1 MQTWTHLPP
10 TQPASPRQRWGWV
23 LLVSTV
29 LFFLGVGIGSWLR
42 ESEPYDMI
50 IEGGRV
56 FTGDG
61 WLGKWQRI
69 GVRGGKIAKIGYLI
83 GGRARV
89 RLDASGKVVAPGF
102 IDTHV
107 HIEGSMGSHRSLR
120 AENFVR
126 MGATTLITGNCG
138 TSHVNLAEVL
148 DGLTKN
154 GGQVNVATLVGHKT
168 LREAVMKQDPK
179 AEPDSAQMQKMKVM
193 LDEQMR
199 QGALGLSTGL
209 EYSPGVFSKQAEIVA
224 LAKVVA
230 RWKGIYATHLRNEG
244 IGLEKSLDEAI
255 DTSLAA
261 GVHLHVSHL
270 KIACQRDWGN
280 MPAILQKLS
289 DARKQLPL
297 TGDAYAYT
305 ASSSGLDL
313 ILPEEY
319 RGFTQNRKELTNNPE
334 QCERFVTRTLDQLK
348 TQGFPDFSF
357 ARVAWSRDPA
367 LRGLTI
373 DQFPES
379 SRKGVI
385 ADERLAKTVPD
396 ASLRTQVRS
405 LLGLFLQGG
414 GQMVYHVMDDKDM
427 IEALRNS
434 DIVIGSDSS
443 VRSEDNQ
450 TSHPRG
456 CGNFPKIF
464 RELVRERHALSLE
477 EALHKMTVRAA
488 EIFQLSGRGRIA
500 PGYAA
505 DIVIFDPDTISD
517 KATYDSPLEAPE
529 GIDYVVVN
537 GTVVVDHGRVLLR
550 NPGMV
555 LRNALVDPGRL
566 VIEAPVE
573 VPPMTASEVTA
584 PGEPAASPVPEKKAH
599 PRKKPMKKS
608 KAKPSPKKH
617 R

>member
-1 MQTWTHLPP
+1 MKTWVHLPP
-10 TQPASPRQRWGWV
+10 PQKSKTHRQWAWISIA
-23 LLVSTV
+23 STV
-29 LFFLGVGIGSWLR
+29 VFSLGIAIGSWLR
-42 ESEPYDMI
+42 EPEPYDLI
-50 IEGGRV
+50 IEGGRI

-83 GGRARV
+83 GGRARGF
-89 RLDASGKVVAPGF
+89 LNASGKVVAPGF

-107 HIEGSMGSHRSLR
+107 HIEGSMGSHRPLR

-148 DGLTKN
+148 EGLTKN

-179 AEPDSAQMQKMKVM
+179 GVPDPTQLQKMKMM
-193 LDEQMR
+193 LDKQIR
-199 QGALGLSTGL
+199 LGALGLSTGL

-224 LAKVVA
+224 LAEIVA
-230 RWKGIYATHLRNEG
+230 KWKGIYATHLRNEG
-244 IGLEKSLDEAI
+244 IGLDKSLDEAI
-255 DTSLAA
+255 ETSMTA

-280 MPAILQKLS
+280 MPTILQKFAK
-289 DARKQLPL
+289 ARRNLL
-297 TGDAYAYT
+297 ITGDAYGYT

-319 RGFTQNRKELTNNPE
+319 RGFNGNRKELTNNPE
-334 QCERFVTRTLDQLK
+334 LCEKFVTRTLEQLK

-414 GQMVYHVMDDKDM
+414 GQMVYHVMDEKDM
-427 IEALRNS
+427 IEVLKNS

-456 CGNFPKIF
+456 CGNFPKIL
-464 RELVRERHALSLE
+464 RELVRERRALTLE
-477 EALHKMTVRAA
+477 EALNKMSTRAA

-505 DIVIFDPDTISD
+505 DIVIFDPERIAD

-537 GTVVVDHGRVLLR
+537 GTLVVDHGRVLPR
-550 NPGMV
+550 YPGMV

-566 VIEAPVE
+566 VTEAPVE
-573 VPPMTASEVTA
+573 VSAMTKSEIAT
-584 PGEPAASPVPEKKAH
+584 PEEPTTSPVQEKKVP
-599 PRKKPMKKS
+599 PRKKPTKKP
-608 KAKPSPKKH
+608 KAKPSSKRH